1 MRAAA
6 IMIITTE
13 KAMTATAMTA
23 ARKTLQTMLTSILGS
38 GILCMCQ
45 VYLAER
51 RFIVMNKEEILA
63 KSKQENHGQDIA
75 SLEVSKASMLF
86 GWITAVCMLA
96 FVAVVEALVH
106 DRMNSGIFFAVMAG
120 CSAIF
125 INKYLKLRKR
135 HELYIAVVY
144 IIAAIPLSASG
155 NIV

>member
-1 MRAAA
+1 M
-6 IMIITTE
+6 TTA
-13 KAMTATAMTA
+13 K
-23 ARKTLQTMLTSILGS
+23 KTLQTMLTSILGS
-38 GILCMCQ
+38 DILCMRQ
-45 VYLAER
+45 VCLAER
-51 RFIVMNKEEILA
+51 WFIVMNKEEILA

-135 HELYIAVVY
+135 HELYIAIVY
-144 IIAAIPLSASG
+144 IIATVAFLISWILQLTK
-155 NIV
+155 

>member
-1 MRAAA
+1 M
-6 IMIITTE
+6 TTA
-13 KAMTATAMTA
+13 K
-23 ARKTLQTMLTSILGS
+23 KTLQTMLTSILGS
-38 GILCMCQ
+38 DILCMCQ

-135 HELYIAVVY
+135 HELYIAIVY
-144 IIAAIPLSASG
+144 IIATVAFFFFLFLQLTK
-155 NIV
+155 

>member
-1 MRAAA
+1 MN
-6 IMIITTE
+6 
-13 KAMTATAMTA
+13 TAK
-23 ARKTLQTMLTSILGS
+23 KTLQTMLTSILGS
-38 GILCMCQ
+38 DILCMCQ

-135 HELYIAVVY
+135 HELYIAIVY
-144 IIAAIPLSASG
+144 IIATVAFLISWILQLTK
-155 NIV
+155 

>member
-1 MRAAA
+1 M
-6 IMIITTE
+6 TTA
-13 KAMTATAMTA
+13 K
-23 ARKTLQTMLTSILGS
+23 KTLQTMLTSILGS
-38 GILCMCQ
+38 DILCLCQ
-45 VYLAER
+45 AHLAER
-51 RFIVMNKEEILA
+51 WFVVMNKEEILA

-135 HELYIAVVY
+135 HELYIAIVY
-144 IIAAIPLSASG
+144 VIAAVAFLISWIFQLTK
-155 NIV
+155 

>member
-1 MRAAA
+1 MN
-6 IMIITTE
+6 
-13 KAMTATAMTA
+13 TAK
-23 ARKTLQTMLTSILGS
+23 KTLQTMLTSTLGS
-38 GILCMCQ
+38 DILCMCQ
-45 VYLAER
+45 VHLAER

-135 HELYIAVVY
+135 HELYIAIVY
-144 IIAAIPLSASG
+144 IIATVAFLISWILQLTK
-155 NIV
+155 